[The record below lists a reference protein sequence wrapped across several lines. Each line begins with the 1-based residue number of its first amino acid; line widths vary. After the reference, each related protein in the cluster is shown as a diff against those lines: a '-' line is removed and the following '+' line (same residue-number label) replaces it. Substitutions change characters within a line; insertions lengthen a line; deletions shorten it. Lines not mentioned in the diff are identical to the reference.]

1 KTDPVK
7 AINEVVGSGPYRFLK
22 DEFVPGS
29 SAAWEKFDGYVPRQ
43 EPAEWSS
50 GGKIANFHRIEWKII
65 TDAATASA
73 ALQNGEVDWYEQAQA
88 DLVPLLR
95 RNSDIVIAPSN
106 PQGYI
111 GGLRFN
117 CLHPPFNDV
126 RLRRAV
132 LVAVN
137 QEDYMRTIMEDDR
150 SAWRVCR
157 SQYRCGSACGIE
169 VDLLI
174 QEEELERAR

>member
-1 KTDPVK
+1 MPERLAKKDPFK
-7 AINEVVGSGPYRFLK
+7 AIDEVIGSGPYRFLK
-22 DEFVPGS
+22 DEFLPGG
-29 SAAWEKFDGYVPRQ
+29 SAAWEK
-43 EPAEWSS
+43 
-50 GGKIANFHRIEWKII
+50 
-65 TDAATASA
+65 DAATAAA

-88 DLVPLLR
+88 DLVPLLK
-95 RNSDIVIAPSN
+95 RNRDIVIAPSN

-117 CLHPPFNDV
+117 CIHPPFDDV

-137 QEDYMRTIMEDDR
+137 QEDYMRTIMGNDP

-157 SQYRCGSACGIE
+157 SQYPCGSPYASRSICRSRRE
-169 VDLLI
+169 TS
-174 QEEELERAR
+174 RRPAK